1 MIEEP
6 CLSSATL
13 PADVSVVDVVLPHEV
28 SAVAD
33 ARRRLGVY
41 LKRYRVAR
49 HASDD
54 AQLVLSE
61 LLSNAIRYAPPLPG
75 GEVRAAWWIDK
86 AGIHVEVTDGRGDT
100 EPVRISDP
108 HPESIGGRG
117 LAIVDVLTSTW
128 DVRTAATHRTVHATV
143 PN

>member
-1 MIEEP
+1 
-6 CLSSATL
+6 
-13 PADVSVVDVVLPHEV
+13 VDVVLPHEV

-33 ARRRLGVY
+33 ARRRLAAY
-41 LKRYRVAR
+41 LKRFRAAETAR
-49 HASDD
+49 DD

-61 LLSNAIRYAPPLPG
+61 LLSNAIRYAPPLPA

-100 EPVRISDP
+100 EPHRINDA

-128 DVRTAATHRTVHATV
+128 DVRTAPTHRTVHAII

>member
-1 MIEEP
+1 M
-6 CLSSATL
+6 SSATL

-41 LKRYRVAR
+41 LNRYRVAR
-49 HASDD
+49 AASDD
-54 AQLVLSE
+54 ALLVLSE
-61 LLSNAIRYAPPLPG
+61 LLSNAIRYAPPLPD

-86 AGIHVEVTDGRGDT
+86 AGTHVEVTDGRGDT
-100 EPVRISDP
+100 EPRRVSDP

-117 LAIVDVLTSTW
+117 LAIVDVLTTGW
-128 DVRTAATHRTVHATV
+128 NVRTAAHHRTVHAV
-143 PN
+143 IPS

>member
-1 MIEEP
+1 M
-6 CLSSATL
+6 SSATL

-33 ARRRLGVY
+33 ARRRFGVY

-49 HASDD
+49 AASDD

-61 LLSNAIRYAPPLPG
+61 LLSNAIRYAPPLPA

-100 EPVRISDP
+100 EPQRISDP

-117 LAIVDVLTSTW
+117 LAIVDILTSGW
-128 DVRTAATHRTVHATV
+128 GVRTAANHRTVHAV
-143 PN
+143 IPS

>member
-1 MIEEP
+1 
-6 CLSSATL
+6 LSSATL

-33 ARRRLGVY
+33 ARRGLAGY
-41 LKRYRVAR
+41 LKRHPVSENAR
-49 HASDD
+49 ED

-61 LLSNAIRYAPPLPG
+61 LLSNAIRYAPPLETG
-75 GEVRAAWWIDK
+75 KVRAAWWVDTT
-86 AGIHVEVTDGRGDT
+86 GIHLEVTDGCGET
-100 EPVRISDP
+100 EPQRITAV

-128 DVRTAATHRTVHATV
+128 GVRHGDGNRTVYAVV
-143 PN
+143 PH

>member
-1 MIEEP
+1 
-6 CLSSATL
+6 LSSATL

-33 ARRRLGVY
+33 ARRRLAAY
-41 LKRYRVAR
+41 LKRFRA
-49 HASDD
+49 AANACDD

-61 LLSNAIRYAPPLPG
+61 LLSNAIRYAPPLPA

-100 EPVRISDP
+100 EPQRVTDA

-128 DVRTAATHRTVHATV
+128 GVRTAATHRTVHAII
-143 PN
+143 PS

>member
-1 MIEEP
+1 
-6 CLSSATL
+6 LSSATL

-33 ARRRLGVY
+33 ARRRLAAY
-41 LKRYRVAR
+41 LKRYRVVES
-49 HASDD
+49 ASDD

-61 LLSNAIRYAPPLPG
+61 LLSNAIRYAPPLPA
-75 GEVRAAWWIDK
+75 GEVRAAWWIDR
-86 AGIHVEVTDGRGDT
+86 AGIHVEVTDGCGET
-100 EPVRISDP
+100 EPQRITDA

-117 LAIVDVLTSTW
+117 LAIVDVLTSMW
-128 DVRTAATHRTVHATV
+128 DVRTADTHRTVHAII

>member
-1 MIEEP
+1 
-6 CLSSATL
+6 LSSATL

-33 ARRRLGVY
+33 ARRRLAAY
-41 LKRYRVAR
+41 LKRYRITEA
-49 HASDD
+49 ASDD

-61 LLSNAIRYAPPLPG
+61 LLSNAIRYAPPLPA
-75 GEVRAAWWIDK
+75 GEVRAAWWIDRS
-86 AGIHVEVTDGRGDT
+86 GIHVEVTDGRGDT
-100 EPVRISDP
+100 EPQRISDT

-117 LAIVDVLTSTW
+117 LAIVDMLTSTW
-128 DVRTAATHRTVHATV
+128 DVRTAATHRTVHAII

>member
-1 MIEEP
+1 
-6 CLSSATL
+6 L
-13 PADVSVVDVVLPHEV
+13 PADVSVVDVVLPHDV

-33 ARRRLGVY
+33 SRRRLGAY
-41 LKRYRVAR
+41 LKRYRVADT
-49 HASDD
+49 ASDD

-61 LLSNAIRYAPPLPG
+61 LLSNAIRYAPPLPT

-100 EPVRISDP
+100 EPQRINDT

-117 LAIVDVLTSTW
+117 LAIVDILTSTW
-128 DVRTAATHRTVHATV
+128 DVRTAAHHRTVHAV
-143 PN
+143 IPS

>member
-1 MIEEP
+1 
-6 CLSSATL
+6 LSSATL
-13 PADVSVVDVVLPHEV
+13 PADVSVVDVVLPHDV

-33 ARRRLGVY
+33 SRRRLAAY
-41 LKRYRVAR
+41 LKRYGVADTAR
-49 HASDD
+49 DD

-61 LLSNAIRYAPPLPG
+61 LLSNAIRYAPPLPR

-100 EPVRISDP
+100 EPQRINDT

-117 LAIVDVLTSTW
+117 LAIVDILTSTW
-128 DVRTAATHRTVHATV
+128 DVRTAATHRTVHAII
-143 PN
+143 PS